1 MGSQSRPDTMKLSP
15 LLTVA
20 VVSAQ
25 APYEECPSLADDL
38 PAGVASLDCSGKKCK
53 AVCEDGLTAMGKKAV
68 TCKNGKWKGR
78 LPECQTCSA
87 PEDDA
92 EDEDVKFVCKV
103 KKGVNECKAKCISGV
118 PVLAIG
124 QTHEHEDDKLKMTCR
139 CPKIQG
145 SNEKECGWY
154 VAGDHVSPSDIY
166 CPTTTTTEITTTEDT
181 TTEPI
186 TSHPITTSRAPN
198 NSTTTHSTHSTVAP
212 TTHGPSSTQGP
223 SDWDWED
230 IVDTIQPGL
239 SCGST
244 DTKIVGG
251 EITDEH
257 DYPWQVRLSIG
268 GGLCGGTILS
278 DRWVL
283 TAAHCC
289 QDANKATIFVS
300 DYNKNKE
307 DPGEFSVE
315 AKQIILHP
323 DYGKHPDSRIANDI
337 CLLRTPNL
345 SAKKNA
351 DSVYAPACLP
361 TSDYKHG
368 EACHVSGWGT
378 TQSGGSTSNKM
389 REVGIN
395 LMSIDFCNDPKS
407 VHADYV
413 GATIEHL
420 EMCAGTPDG
429 DDENTL
435 VDAGKDACQGDSG
448 GPLTCVRDGQPVV
461 AGVVSWGFDCAF
473 EGQPGVYANTYHYTD
488 WILAT
493 AEENGFPLITS
504 SGSTVA
510 PTTGGPTTGGSTTGG
525 STTGGPTSGP
535 TTGGPTTGGPTTGG
549 STTGGPTSGPTTSEW
564 EDIVPTIQPGLRCT
578 KEQKA
583 EKKGPPKIVGG
594 QVITEHTYPWQVRL
608 SIGGGLCGG
617 TILSDRWVLTAAHCC
632 DGAGSATIHISDFNM
647 NKEDVG
653 EFSVDAKKIIM
664 HPDYG
669 KHPDSEIAN
678 DICLLRTPNLDA
690 KKNDDSVYAA
700 ACLPTSDYTHGEA
713 CYVSGWGT
721 TQSNG
726 NTSNKM
732 REVGINLMSID
743 FCNDPKNVHND
754 YVGATIKDLEMCAG
768 TPDGDDAN
776 TMVDAGKDACQGDSG
791 GPLTC
796 VRDGQPVVAG
806 VVSWGFD
813 CAFEGQP
820 GVYANTYHYTDW
832 ILATAEAEGFPLQ

>member
-1 MGSQSRPDTMKLSP
+1 MG
-15 LLTVA
+15 
-20 VVSAQ
+20 
-25 APYEECPSLADDL
+25 
-38 PAGVASLDCSGKKCK
+38 
-53 AVCEDGLTAMGKKAV
+53 
-68 TCKNGKWKGR
+68 
-78 LPECQTCSA
+78 
-87 PEDDA
+87 
-92 EDEDVKFVCKV
+92 
-103 KKGVNECKAKCISGV
+103 
-118 PVLAIG
+118 
-124 QTHEHEDDKLKMTCR
+124 
-139 CPKIQG
+139 
-145 SNEKECGWY
+145 
-154 VAGDHVSPSDIY
+154 
-166 CPTTTTTEITTTEDT
+166 
-181 TTEPI
+181 
-186 TSHPITTSRAPN
+186 
-198 NSTTTHSTHSTVAP
+198 
-212 TTHGPSSTQGP
+212 
-223 SDWDWED
+223 
-230 IVDTIQPGL
+230 
-239 SCGST
+239 
-244 DTKIVGG
+244 
-251 EITDEH
+251 
-257 DYPWQVRLSIG
+257 
-268 GGLCGGTILS
+268 
-278 DRWVL
+278 
-283 TAAHCC
+283 
-289 QDANKATIFVS
+289 
-300 DYNKNKE
+300 
-307 DPGEFSVE
+307 
-315 AKQIILHP
+315 
-323 DYGKHPDSRIANDI
+323 
-337 CLLRTPNL
+337 
-345 SAKKNA
+345 
-351 DSVYAPACLP
+351 
-361 TSDYKHG
+361 
-368 EACHVSGWGT
+368 
-378 TQSGGSTSNKM
+378 
-389 REVGIN
+389 
-395 LMSIDFCNDPKS
+395 
-407 VHADYV
+407 V
-413 GATIEHL
+413 GATIKDL

-429 DDENTL
+429 DDANTM

-700 ACLPTSDYTHGEA
+700 ACLPTSDFTHGEA

-832 ILATAEAEGFPLQ
+832 ILATAEENGFPLITSSGSTVAPTTGGPTTGGPTTGGSTTGGPTSGPTTSEWEDIVPTIQPGLRCTKEQKAEKKGPPKIVGGQVITEHTYPWQVRLSIGGGLCGGTILSDRWVLTAAHCCDGAGSATIHISDFNMNKEDVGEFSVDAKKIIMHPDYGKHPDSEIANDICLLRTPNLDAKKNDDSVYAAACLPTSDYTHGEACYVSGWGTTQSNGNTSNKMREVGINLMSIPLLPVLFHGDSIVRSRASPVSPPTRTITRTGFWQQPAVQQLAVQQPVVQQLAVQQPAVQQLVVQQVVQQLVDQQQAVQQPAVQQVVQQLLSGKILSLPSSLVSDVRKSKRP